1 MMADNEDWP
10 ITGVVIV
17 ADITKCPAGYTTI
30 DRTYDRAE
38 EADLWID
45 SIFGRKVT
53 RYLCVQ
59 RSAPVPGKDVL
70 VDVSIVND
78 RDPVPPGFTVL
89 DYTADTREKA
99 TKKKVICI
107 RWMSMNLTNSALS
120 ELIILPKGS
129 RRPPNGYTLVGELN
143 NLMLCYKMAN
153 IKTQSSIGQN
163 NSDPSINM
171 SEMGNNLP
179 YALHPSKENAF
190 TQGSVPGYLP
200 GTHSAGYQPTRIGP
214 PERTMSSLSA
224 TAITPLTGVPWQL
237 SPKLTDLENL
247 RNVHIPE
254 IRYKTIMDIENQYQY
269 HFDVERAASAN
280 SG

>member
-1 MMADNEDWP
+1 MTDNEDWP
-10 ITGVVIV
+10 ITGVVVV

-38 EADLWID
+38 EADLWRD
-45 SIFGRKVT
+45 GIFGRRVT

-59 RSAPVPGKDVL
+59 RTAPQPGKDVL
-70 VDVSIVND
+70 VDVSIIND
-78 RDPVPPGFTVL
+78 RDPVPAGFTVL

-99 TKKKVICI
+99 TKKKVICV
-107 RWMSMNLTNSALS
+107 RWMSVNLTNSALS
-120 ELIILPKGS
+120 ELIILPKGT

-153 IKTQSSIGQN
+153 IQTQSKISHT

-171 SEMGNNLP
+171 TDMANNLP
-179 YALHPSKENAF
+179 YTLHPGKENAYR
-190 TQGSVPGYLP
+190 QGMSSSYTP
-200 GTHSAGYQPTRIGP
+200 GTNVAGYNQNRPAPPQRQMTIGG
-214 PERTMSSLSA
+214 TVSALS
-224 TAITPLTGVPWQL
+224 GVPWQL

-247 RNVHIPE
+247 KNIHIPE
-254 IRYKTIMDIENQYQY
+254 IRYKTILDIENQYQY
-269 HFDVERAASAN
+269 HFDVERSTSAN